1 LDVRWLLIWD
11 WYSGLNLDLELQPMA
26 DSASLVAIARRIA
39 KWELMSEPMHS
50 RVKIS
55 YDLPA

>member
-1 LDVRWLLIWD
+1 LGVRWLLIWD
-11 WYSGLNLDLELQPMA
+11 WSSGLNPDLESRPMG
-26 DSASLVAIARRIA
+26 DSASLVAIALRIA
-39 KWELMSEPMHS
+39 KWELMSERTHS